1 MWFNSANKSTKKCT
15 VSFCIFVSFIFFL
28 KINYCFKT
36 NRCTNCFVLYDYF
49 ICRCDWEAILNK
61 DPSNFVKKMMKIW
74 LGKEGVVILD
84 SNVLNDIVDVK
95 SVVKTVRQM
104 IEMLNVTN

>member
-1 MWFNSANKSTKKCT
+1 
-15 VSFCIFVSFIFFL
+15 
-28 KINYCFKT
+28 
-36 NRCTNCFVLYDYF
+36 
-49 ICRCDWEAILNK
+49 
-61 DPSNFVKKMMKIW
+61 MMKIW

>member
-1 MWFNSANKSTKKCT
+1 
-15 VSFCIFVSFIFFL
+15 
-28 KINYCFKT
+28 
-36 NRCTNCFVLYDYF
+36 
-49 ICRCDWEAILNK
+49 
-61 DPSNFVKKMMKIW
+61 MMKIW

-104 IEMLNVTN
+104 IEMLNVTD

>member
-1 MWFNSANKSTKKCT
+1 M
-15 VSFCIFVSFIFFL
+15 II
-28 KINYCFKT
+28 
-36 NRCTNCFVLYDYF
+36 LY
-49 ICRCDWEAILNK
+49 RCDWEAILNK
-61 DPSNFVKKMMKIW
+61 DPSDFVQKMMKIW

-84 SNVLNDIVDVK
+84 PNVLNDIVDVK

>member
-1 MWFNSANKSTKKCT
+1 
-15 VSFCIFVSFIFFL
+15 
-28 KINYCFKT
+28 
-36 NRCTNCFVLYDYF
+36 
-49 ICRCDWEAILNK
+49 
-61 DPSNFVKKMMKIW
+61 MMKIW
-74 LGKEGVVILD
+74 LGKDGVVILD